1 MDRLIYT
8 AMTGAKHLLE
18 QQAVVAHNLANANT
32 TGFRA
37 ELNAFRSVPIVGEGV
52 ATRAFVVDSTVGA
65 DLAPGTIQQ
74 TGRPLDIAVQSS
86 GFIAV
91 QAADGSEAYTR
102 NGNLQI
108 GANGTLQTRDGR
120 DVLGDGGPIAVPPDT
135 VLTIASD
142 GTVSTI
148 PTSGTPNAVSLLG
161 RIRLVN
167 PKENEIVRGGDGLF
181 RMRDGGQAEVDP
193 SVRLVSGAL
202 EGSNVNVV
210 EAMVSMIE
218 NARQFD
224 MQMKMLANA
233 ESNARD
239 ASSVLTVAR

>member
-18 QQAVVAHNLANANT
+18 QQAVVAHNLANVNT

-37 ELNAFRSVPIVGEGV
+37 ELNAFRSVPIIGEGV

-65 DLAPGTIQQ
+65 DLSPGTIQQ
-74 TGRPLDIAVQSS
+74 TGRPLDVAVQSE
-86 GFIAV
+86 GFVAV
-91 QAADGSEAYTR
+91 QTEDGEGYTR
-102 NGNLQI
+102 NGNLQV
-108 GANGTLQTRDGR
+108 GQNGMLQTRDGHN
-120 DVLGDGGPIAVPPDT
+120 VMGDGGPIAVPPDT

-142 GTVSTI
+142 GTVSTL
-148 PTSGTPNAVSLLG
+148 PTSGTPNAVASLG

-167 PKENEIVRGGDGLF
+167 PKENEIVRGADGLF
-181 RMRDGGQAEVDP
+181 RMRDGNQAELDP
-193 SVRLVSGAL
+193 SVKLVSGAL

-224 MQMKMLANA
+224 MQMKMLSNA
-233 ESNARD
+233 ETNARD
-239 ASSVLTVAR
+239 ASSVLAVAR